1 MNQPSNGSLRTNGH
15 LPRFGEGKTTKRD
28 GRAKGVE
35 NEEEDET
42 GELQPADGKPRAL
55 KTEEEDEH
63 EL

>member
-1 MNQPSNGSLRTNGH
+1 MR
-15 LPRFGEGKTTKRD
+15 RFGEGETTKREMR
-28 GRAKGVE
+28 GRKGVD

-42 GELQPADGKPRAL
+42 RELQRADGKPRAL

>member
-1 MNQPSNGSLRTNGH
+1 MLRVRDASIRRG
-15 LPRFGEGKTTKRD
+15 GDDKERD

-55 KTEEEDEH
+55 ETEEEDEH